1 MSVIDA
7 SGENTA
13 LMSSS
18 DPFYHFRESLEERIN
33 VLETSISSY
42 LLLIKT
48 TNTSTSSEY
57 KQQKKNIKKLLKSA
71 ESTLK
76 DLNATIRVVEND
88 RSQFS
93 HIDDEELEKRRE
105 FVTGISGK
113 LYNLKSSTT
122 SQQVQQKIKDDEI
135 AHTRSQAGTM
145 GATNRFE
152 QENTDFVINQKAN
165 ATVMMRQQDEAL
177 EDLDGAVDRVG
188 NMAETINVE
197 LGVQNKMI
205 DELGEDLDEA
215 EARMGLV
222 MGKLSKLLK
231 TKDGCQLWTIIS
243 LTLVLLVLCFLVFY
257 IP

>member
-1 MSVIDA
+1 MSVID
-7 SGENTA
+7 SSSENQA

-18 DPFYHFRESLEERIN
+18 DPFYHFRESLEERIQ

-71 ESTLK
+71 ESTLR
-76 DLNATIRVVEND
+76 DLSSTIRVVEND
-88 RSQFS
+88 RTQFS
-93 HIDDEELEKRRE
+93 HIDDSELEKRRH
-105 FVTGISGK
+105 FVTSISSK

-122 SQQVQQKIKDDEI
+122 SEQVTQKVKADEI
-135 AHTRSQAGTM
+135 AHTRSQAGNL
-145 GATNRFE
+145 GASTKSER
-152 QENTDFVINQKAN
+152 ENTDFIINQKAS
-165 ATVMMRQQDEAL
+165 ATIMMRQQDEAL

-188 NMAETINVE
+188 NMAEAINVE

-215 EARMGLV
+215 EARMGMV

-231 TKDGCQLWTIIS
+231 TKDGCQLWTIIT